1 MSRLDDYQ
9 LKQLLFGQLEIQ
21 GLHLSGSVTFKTL
34 KRLLVSSRVDDAAL
48 RHLPT
53 SSQLEELALAITQN
67 QLAEYSPLPSD
78 TPLRN
83 AKKLDLCL
91 SGLDLIVNLLRPGD
105 QKFSEITIHLFNLDL
120 PRAIGSVFNGLAS
133 RARKSPLQPLCIY
146 SAGLHP
152 GNDDEFYTVSFN
164 TIQPLSFLGT
174 LCELSI
180 QLENPTSLGDEELVE
195 MARGWPLLQ
204 VFELCSIRPSPA
216 KWITHKRAVTACCH
230 LPEFAAR
237 WLDA

>member
-1 MSRLDDYQ
+1 MNRFFHRVHELGLYDRISLLLLKASYFETNLFPNLRVLQWNTQHITSIKYIKPLLCHSLVALDITSYEEDEMTLSSFFKILPSRCP
-9 LKQLLFGQLEIQ
+9 
-21 GLHLSGSVTFKTL
+21 GLTIINLNSYCSDNWKFRDSISRALCTFKTL

-48 RHLPT
+48 RHLLM

-120 PRAIGSVFNGLAS
+120 PHAIGSIFSGLTS
-133 RARKSPLQPLCIY
+133 RA
-146 SAGLHP
+146 
-152 GNDDEFYTVSFN
+152 
-164 TIQPLSFLGT
+164 
-174 LCELSI
+174 
-180 QLENPTSLGDEELVE
+180 
-195 MARGWPLLQ
+195 
-204 VFELCSIRPSPA
+204 
-216 KWITHKRAVTACCH
+216 
-230 LPEFAAR
+230 
-237 WLDA
+237 